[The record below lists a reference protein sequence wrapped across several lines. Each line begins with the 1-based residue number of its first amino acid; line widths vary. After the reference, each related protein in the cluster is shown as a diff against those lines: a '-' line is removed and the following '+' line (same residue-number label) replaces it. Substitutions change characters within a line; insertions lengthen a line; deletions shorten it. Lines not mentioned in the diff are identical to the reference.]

1 MINLLLHF
9 LFLKLLK
16 RHIGQGAVG
25 TTAGLSIPVVQVAE
39 HLFCH
44 FPEHENLSVG
54 QPTREQAVRFSQTG
68 ADLRVKLESA
78 LCWHQTFQP
87 RVAGDAFP
95 DNDAVF
101 LQKLQNS
108 RRSRTTQTE
117 RIFDIALKNRPFLE
131 VNQDVMTRLCTPV
144 MPRFRKAASRR
155 AFTLCDS
162 RLIHAPQSFSTSIP
176 PLLKKLIDIVR
187 MRTI

>member
-1 MINLLLHF
+1 MINLLLLF

-54 QPTREQAVRFSQTG
+54 QPAREQAVRFSQTG
-68 ADLRVKLESA
+68 ADLRVKLEGA
-78 LCWHQTFQP
+78 LCWYQTFQP
-87 RVAGDAFP
+87 RIAGDAFP

-108 RRSRTTQTE
+108 CRSRTTQTE
-117 RIFDIALKNRPFLE
+117 RIFDIALKNRALLTVLEDVIDDPALYAGNAKIQKSRVKTGFYLVRQQIDPCAAVLFHINPPF
-131 VNQDVMTRLCTPV
+131 VK
-144 MPRFRKAASRR
+144 KA
-155 AFTLCDS
+155 D
-162 RLIHAPQSFSTSIP
+162 
-176 PLLKKLIDIVR
+176 
-187 MRTI
+187 